1 MSESDTHRRLVRD
14 LAARIHRMRP
24 HYRVVADLP
33 GSPGDPVPPLV
44 GSFRPD
50 VYASDRRRPGLARI
64 IGEAKTTGLDGE
76 HTARQVS
83 AFLQHL
89 AGDSSNLFVM
99 AVPGELADRCRTVL
113 AFLRAAHASPTVS
126 VAVFDELDIWLLDT
140 GAGAQWRL
148 V

>member
-1 MSESDTHRRLVRD
+1 MSESDNHRRLVRD

-33 GSPGDPVPPLV
+33 GSPGDPVPALV

-50 VYASDRRRPGLARI
+50 VYASDPLSPGRARI
-64 IGEAKTTGLDGE
+64 IGEAKTAGLDGE

-83 AFLQHL
+83 AFLGHL
-89 AGDSSNLFVM
+89 AGGSSSLFIM

-113 AFLRAAHASPTVS
+113 AFLRAAHTSPTVS
-126 VAVFDELDIWLLDT
+126 VAVFDGLDLWVLDA
-140 GAGAQWRL
+140 GKGAQWRL

>member
-14 LAARIHRMRP
+14 LAARIRRMRP

-33 GSPGDPVPPLV
+33 VSPGDPVPPLV

-50 VYASDRRRPGLARI
+50 VYASDPRSPGRARI
-64 IGEAKTTGLDGE
+64 IGEAKTAGLDGE

-89 AGDSSNLFVM
+89 AGDPSGLFVM
-99 AVPGELADRCRTVL
+99 AVPGGLADRCRTVL
-113 AFLRAAHASPTVS
+113 AFLRAANTSRTVS
-126 VAVFDELDIWLLDT
+126 VAVFDGLDIWLLDT
-140 GAGAQWRL
+140 GARAQWRL